1 MTKKKRNADG
11 IYFIGESSVDVTGS
25 QYLVTFDDKK
35 ILLECGLYQS
45 KSNSYLDSYKINSK
59 KFKYKPSEIDYLF
72 VAHPHID
79 HCGLIPRLV
88 SQGFVG
94 KIITTKN
101 TAAVMKPLLLNCAF
115 IVAEEARILSKKY
128 KRDYQPLYDE
138 KDVYKALSLIE
149 VYDTFNNV
157 ICLDDKVSFQW
168 LNNSHCVGAAQL
180 QLILF
185 NGMKTKKILYTSD
198 IGSLNTKNHYVDN
211 TEIPTMFN
219 DVVIME
225 STYGDKKKINKR
237 SREKDVEHL
246 KVAVETTLERK
257 GTVLLPCFSF
267 SRTQELL
274 TILYTIFHNDKNFKA
289 DIIVDSKLS
298 CEICDLYEKMLQDDD
313 LNLWENIRNW
323 SNVRF
328 VSEKEESKLCQ
339 NNSIP
344 KIVISS
350 SGFCT
355 NGRIVSYLQKY
366 LSDKNSTVIFSGYV
380 GDNPSYLS
388 YRIKN
393 YKDYKSLTINKIPV
407 KNNADCITLSTFS
420 SHANRD
426 ELIRFG
432 SSLNTNKLILVHGSE
447 ESKKSLAESLRSEIS
462 KNNKSYKVSC
472 SNMDMFVTL

>member
-1 MTKKKRNADG
+1 MAKKKRNTDG
-11 IYFIGESSVDVTGS
+11 IYFIGESSIDVTGS

-88 SQGFVG
+88 SQGFTG

-101 TAAVMKPLLLNCAF
+101 TAMVMKPLLLNSAF
-115 IVAEEARILSKKY
+115 IIAEEARILSKKY
-128 KRDYQPLYDE
+128 HREYKPIYSE
-138 KDVYKALSLIE
+138 ADVYKTLDLIE
-149 VYDTFNNV
+149 VHDIYNE
-157 ICLDDKVSFQW
+157 IIYLDKNISFQW
-168 LNNSHCVGAAQL
+168 LLNSHCLGAAQL
-180 QLILF
+180 QLILS
-185 NGMKTKKILYTSD
+185 NEMKTRKILYTSD
-198 IGSLNTKNHYVDN
+198 IGSLNVKNHYVIN

-225 STYGDKKKINKR
+225 STYGDRKKVNKR
-237 SREKDVEHL
+237 SREKDVEYL
-246 KVAVETTLERK
+246 KVAIQSVLERN

-267 SRTQELL
+267 SRTQEIL
-274 TILYTIFHNDKNFKA
+274 TILYTIFYNDKNFKA
-289 DIIVDSKLS
+289 NVIVDSKLS
-298 CEICDLYEKMLQDDD
+298 CDICYLYEKMLHGKDFE
-313 LNLWENIRNW
+313 LW
-323 SNVRF
+323 SNVKNWNKVKF
-328 VSEKEESKLCQ
+328 ISEKEESKLCI
-339 NNSIP
+339 NNNIP

-366 LSDKNSTVIFSGYV
+366 LSDKNSMVIFSGYT

-393 YKDYKSLTINKIPV
+393 YKDYKNLTINKIPV

-426 ELIRFG
+426 ELIKFG
-432 SSLNTNKLILVHGSE
+432 SSLNTNRLILVHGSN
-447 ESKKSLAESLRSEIS
+447 ESKKSLSESLRNEIS
-462 KNNKSYKVSC
+462 KNNKTYKVSC
-472 SNMDMFVTL
+472 SNMDMFVAL

>member
-88 SQGFVG
+88 AQGFAG

-115 IVAEEARILSKKY
+115 IVADEARILSKKY
-128 KRDYQPLYDE
+128 QRDYQPLYSE
-138 KDVYKALSLIE
+138 KDVYKTLSLIE
-149 VYDTFNNV
+149 IYDTFNDV

-168 LNNSHCVGAAQL
+168 LSNSHCVGAAQL
-180 QLILF
+180 QLILS
-185 NGMKTKKILYTSD
+185 NNMKTKKILYTSD

-246 KVAVETTLERK
+246 KVVVETTLERN

-289 DIIVDSKLS
+289 DVIVDSKLS

-328 VSEKEESKLCQ
+328 ISEKEESKLCQ
-339 NNSIP
+339 NNGTP

-366 LSDKNSTVIFSGYV
+366 LSDRNSTVIFSGYV

-420 SHANRD
+420 SHANRG
-426 ELIRFG
+426 ELIKFG
-432 SSLNTNKLILVHGSE
+432 SSLNTNRLILVHGSE
-447 ESKKSLAESLRSEIS
+447 ESKKSLSEDLRSEIS
-462 KNNKSYKVSC
+462 KNNKTYKVSC
-472 SNMDMFVTL
+472 SNMDMFVAL